1 MRRKGEAYRF
11 KSTLIDPN
19 TQETN
24 IYNDKN
30 VARKNEGEWARSQDD
45 RPPLGQPAP
54 PCQVWLRASGIFLL
68 GLSIFRHLGALVQKR
83 KEKTLNLGYSTFKVR

>member
-1 MRRKGEAYRF
+1 MSRKGEAYRF
-11 KSTLIDPN
+11 KSTLINPN

-30 VARKNEGEWARSQDD
+30 VARKNEGEWARSQAD

-54 PCQVWLRASGIFLL
+54 PCQVWLRASGMLL
-68 GLSIFRHLGALVQKR
+68 LDLSIFGHLGALVQKR
-83 KEKTLNLGYSTFKVR
+83 KEKHRGEEKRHLI